1 MKTSPLS
8 RAFTL
13 IELLVVIA
21 IIGILASLLLPALA
35 QATAKAKRI
44 KCASN
49 LKQVGLSFR
58 IFANDHADR
67 FPFLVAVADGGS
79 MDAAQQNTF
88 RHFRVMSNELVT
100 PKILACPSDGGVS
113 AANAWDNTFFGDA
126 TTLFSD
132 ANISF
137 VVGYDSDETAPLSIL
152 SGDWNTTGT
161 HNDKDCGSA
170 AGFKASEITIATQW
184 DGKLH
189 RNAGNLALG
198 DGSVQQL
205 SQAGLTNQARA
216 SDRDNGN
223 NHVRSPR

>member
-1 MKTSPLS
+1 MKTSPPS

-21 IIGILASLLLPALA
+21 IIGILAGLLLPALA
-35 QATAKAKRI
+35 QATAKAKRA

-49 LKQVGLSFR
+49 LRQVGLSFR

-67 FPFLVAVADGGS
+67 FPFLVAVTDGGS
-79 MDAAQQNTF
+79 MDTAQQNTF

-100 PKILACPSDGGVS
+100 PKVLACPSDGAVS
-113 AANAWDNTFFGDA
+113 AANMWDNTFFGDA

-137 VVGYDSDETAPLSIL
+137 VVGFDADESAPASIL
-152 SGDWNTTGT
+152 SGDWNMTGT
-161 HNDKDCGSA
+161 HNDKDCNAA
-170 AGFKASEITIATQW
+170 AGFKASEITTATQW
-184 DGKLH
+184 DRNLH
-189 RNAGNLALG
+189 RNAGNLVLG

-205 SQAGLTNQARA
+205 SQSGLTNQARA
-216 SDRDNGN
+216 SDQDSGR